1 MRIIALAVGLVL
13 APTVSWAVLPGGI
26 TEREYDKFHET
37 SDGKTAIRVKLS
49 TDSLSVT
56 NLTVTGTGERISGN
70 TYGNYF
76 DFNDEGNGV
85 IAVSPTIA
93 LKNATA
99 PASPTDT
106 GTVGQVAFDGTY
118 WYVCTATNTWMRTQ
132 LSTWAI
138 SRDLLMLEGIQLQLE
153 GVDLQL

>member
-1 MRIIALAVGLVL
+1 MLRTLTRRLLVL
-13 APTVSWAVLPGGI
+13 VFLFPSLAYATWTYNPLTNKQDFYWGS
-26 TEREYDKFHET
+26 
-37 SDGKTAIRVKLS
+37 SDIDRYYANNTFTAL
-49 TDSLSVT
+49 
-56 NLTVTGTGERISGN
+56 NLTTLGLGERISGN

-99 PASPTDT
+99 PVNPTDT

-132 LSTWAI
+132 LSTWVI